1 MSNNASKVG
10 YSENLNDHFFLEP
23 IAVIGISCRFPG
35 SKNVDSFWQ
44 MLKDGVDAVTK
55 IPSDRWNIEDYYS
68 PDISVAGKVNS
79 CWGGFLQNID
89 QFDPSFFKVSPR
101 EAVRL
106 DPQQRLLLEVCW
118 EALEDSGLAI
128 DKLAGSFTG
137 VFIGAMNADYG
148 RLQIQGDGVND
159 PYVATGSALCV
170 LANRV
175 SHFFDFRGPS
185 LIVDTA
191 CSSSLV
197 STHLACQSLWS
208 GESNLALAGGVN
220 LILWPD
226 WMVATGKIGL
236 FSPDGKCKAFDAS
249 ANGYVRGE
257 GAGVVV
263 LKRLSSALEDKDPIH
278 AIIRASAVGQDGSS
292 STFKT
297 PSQITQEMVIKEA
310 YRRANLNPN
319 LVGYIEAHGTGTL
332 VGDPIETRALGNI
345 ISLNRDPQNFCS
357 IGSVKTNIGHLEPA
371 AGIAGLIKAILIVK
385 NREIPKSLHFN
396 APNPNIPFDQLKLRV
411 QNTTEKWPENNIP
424 AIAGVNSFG
433 LSGTNAHIIVQE
445 APKTKDFDKIP
456 EDDYAQ
462 LLTISAHNKE
472 SLISLVGVYKEF
484 FNKNKNSSIR
494 NIAYSSNLKRTHHA
508 QRLALAIKSSEDAI
522 DKLEAYLKK
531 ESRLNLVYGR
541 KESDKKK
548 VVFVFPGQ
556 GSQWYGMGKEL
567 YKQEPAFKNYLD
579 KVDQAILEE
588 AGFSVIQELMGSQE
602 QARFL
607 KEISIIQPTLFAI
620 QVSLAE
626 LWRSLGVTP
635 DVVLGQS
642 MGEVAAT
649 HIAGALSLND
659 AVKVICRRSQLLKRV
674 SGKGAMA
681 VLELSL
687 EETEKAIFQYK
698 EKISVAVSTSPTSTV
713 IAGDVAFINS
723 VINELQNKNVFCRL
737 IKVDVASHSFH
748 VDVLLEDI
756 KNILGDI
763 TPIKETIAIYSTVK
777 GNFIDGQQLNAD
789 YWVDNLRNPVLFAK
803 AIDDLSKEGCN
814 IFIEVGPHPLVLSA
828 IEQSLQFVKRKGL
841 TLASMRREENE
852 RSIILGSLGGLYT
865 VGYPVDFQKL
875 YNAPAKFVPLPQY
888 QWQRESLWANMPKP
902 SPNNVNYSSNRAIS
916 NTEGSFE
923 GDIRIVN
930 KNGDVVFNLQG
941 LRLQYNGHFD
951 NGFAVENKSTN
962 LDSVISTNQQPTQLA
977 KEILIKE
984 SSLEENY
991 TQKSIEELIS
1001 QEIAKVLG
1009 YSASKLD
1016 VDHPINSMGLDSLLA
1031 LEVKK
1036 RIEGKLN
1043 TPVPVMA
1050 ILQGSSIAE
1059 LANLLLEP
1067 LKEKQNAISG
1077 KENIVIKEN
1086 SLPFSFVT
1094 YTYAMVEDILK
1105 GKIAD
1110 LLGYSPSKLD
1120 IEQPINTLGLD
1131 SLMAIK
1137 IKNSLEEVLKI
1148 QVPIREILQG
1158 CSIAELSNSLL
1169 DLLNTSSSN
1178 LIVNELND
1186 KLILDK
1192 PPIVKKEDNLEMY
1205 EEEGSLNVIE
1215 KVIIEELAKEL
1226 GYSSKRMDIQQPINM
1241 MGLDSSVDIKVK
1253 ENIAKSLSVDLSNV
1267 DILQGQNILELSSQI
1282 NQLSPNLKE
1291 TFLAKKTAPFLSNK
1305 ELAKWVTI
1313 NNLDSKAKL
1322 RLFCFPFAGTGASI
1336 FKTWEDYLPKNV
1348 NICPIHL
1355 PGREKRWKES
1365 PYTNLMALVNDA
1377 LEVLKD
1383 CLDIPFAFFGHSMG
1397 ALISFE
1403 LTRALRK
1410 NQLSSPEHLFVS
1422 AYRAPQIPVT
1432 EAPIHTLA
1440 DIPLIEEMRKYGGTP
1455 KAVLEN
1461 TELMA
1466 MYLPVLR
1473 ADFSIFETYVYKHE
1487 PPFDCPIFAFG
1498 GWQDPK
1504 MDQNSMLLWKT
1515 QTTKS
1520 FDLEMVT
1527 GGHFFIQ
1534 DLEARKIVLQKI
1546 SETIVDSY
1554 VKSPV

>member
-10 YSENLNDHFFLEP
+10 CSENLNDHFFLEP
-23 IAVIGISCRFPG
+23 IAVIGMSCRFPG
-35 SKNVDSFWQ
+35 SKDVDSFWQ
-44 MLKDGVDAVTK
+44 ILKDGVDAVTK
-55 IPSDRWNIEDYYS
+55 VPSDRWNIDDYYS
-68 PDISVAGKVNS
+68 SDISVPGKINS
-79 CWGGFLQNID
+79 CWGGFLQDID
-89 QFDPSFFKVSPR
+89 QFDASFFKVSPR
-101 EAVRL
+101 EAARL

-128 DKLAGSFTG
+128 NKLVGSFTG

-226 WMVATGKIGL
+226 WMIATGKIGL

-263 LKRLSSALEDKDPIH
+263 LKRLSNALEDKDPIH
-278 AIIRASAVGQDGSS
+278 AIIRATAVGQDGSS

-345 ISLNRDPQNFCS
+345 ISIDRDPQNFCS

-385 NREIPKSLHFN
+385 NREIPKSLHFKV
-396 APNPNIPFDQLKLRV
+396 PNPNIPFDELKLRV
-411 QNTTEKWPENNIP
+411 QNITEKWPENNIP

-445 APKTKDFDKIP
+445 TPKTKDLDKTP

-462 LLTISAHNKE
+462 LLTLSAHNKE
-472 SLISLVGVYKEF
+472 SLMLLVGAYKEF
-484 FNKNKNSSIR
+484 FDRNKDLSTR
-494 NIAYSSNLKRTHHA
+494 HIAYSSNLKRTHHT
-508 QRLALAIKSSEDAI
+508 QRLALAIRSSEDAI

-548 VVFVFPGQ
+548 IVFVFPGQ

-588 AGFSVIQELMGSQE
+588 SGFSVIQELMGNQE

-626 LWRSLGVTP
+626 LWRSLGITP

-649 HIAGALSLND
+649 HISGALSLKD

-687 EETEKAIFQYK
+687 EETEKSIFQYK

-713 IAGDVAFINS
+713 IAGDVAAINS

-748 VDVLLEDI
+748 VDVLLQDI
-756 KNILGDI
+756 KNVLTDI
-763 TPIKETIAIYSTVK
+763 TPVKETVAIYSTVNGK
-777 GNFIDGQQLNAD
+777 FIDGQQLNAD

-852 RSIILGSLGGLYT
+852 RSTILGSLGSLYT

-875 YNAPAKFVPLPQY
+875 YNAPAKFVPLPHY

-902 SPNNVNYSSNRAIS
+902 SPNNINYSSNSNRAIS

-923 GDIRIVN
+923 GDIRIVD

-941 LRLQYNGHFD
+941 LRLRYNGHFG
-951 NGFAVENKSTN
+951 NAAQTKLTN
-962 LDSVISTNQQPTQLA
+962 SDSVMATNQQSSQLP
-977 KEILIKE
+977 KEVLTKE
-984 SSLEENY
+984 SFLEENQ

-1036 RIEGKLN
+1036 RIEGRLN

-1067 LKEKQNAISG
+1067 LKEKQKAISG
-1077 KENIVIKEN
+1077 KENVVIKEN
-1086 SLPFSFVT
+1086 ISPVSSIT

-1110 LLGYSPSKLD
+1110 LLGYSPGKLD

-1158 CSIAELSNSLL
+1158 CNIAELANSLI
-1169 DLLNTSSSN
+1169 DLLKNSSKSFLGNESN
-1178 LIVNELND
+1178 N
-1186 KLILDK
+1186 KSILDK
-1192 PPIVKKEDNLEMY
+1192 PIIVKKEDSLEVY
-1205 EEEGSLNVIE
+1205 KEEDSLNVIE
-1215 KVIIEELAKEL
+1215 KVIKEELVKGL

-1241 MGLDSSVDIKVK
+1241 MGLDSSLAVTVK

-1267 DILQGQNILELSSQI
+1267 DILKGQNILELTSQI
-1282 NQLSPNLKE
+1282 DEQFPNLKE
-1291 TFLAKKTAPFLSNK
+1291 KFLAKKTAPFLLNK

-1313 NNLDSKAKL
+1313 SNLDSRAKL

-1336 FKTWEDYLPKNV
+1336 FKTWEDYLPKDV
-1348 NICPIHL
+1348 NICPVHL

-1377 LEVLKD
+1377 LGVLKD

-1440 DIPLIEEMRKYGGTP
+1440 DTPLIEEMRKYGGTP

-1473 ADFSIFETYVYKHE
+1473 ADFSIFETYVYKQE

-1515 QTTKS
+1515 QTTKG
-1520 FDLEMVT
+1520 FDLQMVT

-1546 SETIVDSY
+1546 SETLQN
-1554 VKSPV
+1554 K